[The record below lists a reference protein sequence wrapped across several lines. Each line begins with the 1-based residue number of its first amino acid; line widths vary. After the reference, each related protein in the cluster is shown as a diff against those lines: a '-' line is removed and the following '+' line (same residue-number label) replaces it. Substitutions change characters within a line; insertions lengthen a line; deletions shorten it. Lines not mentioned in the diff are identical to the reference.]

1 MNQQQALIGFRQDEF
16 NISEIL
22 HNLAGTET
30 LRKDFNDK
38 NNGQAAQ
45 TNHGIKQ
52 LEDEIRRLKSLLED
66 FANDK
71 LIQAQRIRELD
82 REKSLLK
89 QTLAELI
96 LEKQSL
102 GFDRGKHGA

>member
-16 NISEIL
+16 NISDIL
-22 HNLAGTET
+22 HNLSSKET

-38 NNGQAAQ
+38 SNGQASQ
-45 TNHGIKQ
+45 TSHCIKQ
-52 LEDEIRRLKSLLED
+52 LEDENRRLKCLLED

-71 LIQAQRIRELD
+71 LIQAQRIRELN
-82 REKSLLK
+82 REKSILK

-102 GFDRGKHGA
+102 GIDDEK